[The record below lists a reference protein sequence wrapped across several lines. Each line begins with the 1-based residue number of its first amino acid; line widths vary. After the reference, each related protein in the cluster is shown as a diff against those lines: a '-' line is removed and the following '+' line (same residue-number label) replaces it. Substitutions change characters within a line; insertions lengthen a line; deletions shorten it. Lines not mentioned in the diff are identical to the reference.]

1 MSQINSSTKGMTSD
15 AKNALMK
22 FELEN
27 DVNEVLDD
35 KDFYHFD
42 EAEVDKLYDT
52 KPWKTD
58 EHYYKKVKI
67 SAVAL
72 IKMVMHAKSGGNIE
86 VMGLMQGKVKGD
98 TFWIMDS
105 FALPVEAS
113 ETRVNAGAEG
123 DGYMIDH
130 KDCSE

>member
-15 AKNALMK
+15 AKNALMR

-27 DVNEVLDD
+27 NVNEVLDD

-42 EAEVDKLYDT
+42 EDEVDMLYKT

-58 EHYYKKVKI
+58 ENYYKKVKI

-123 DGYMIDH
+123 DTYMIAHDEFS
-130 KDCSE
+130 K

>member
-15 AKNALMK
+15 AKNALMR

-27 DVNEVLDD
+27 NVNEVLDD

-42 EAEVDKLYDT
+42 EDEVETLYKT

-123 DGYMIDH
+123 DTYMIAHDEFS
-130 KDCSE
+130 K